1 MEEPKVKFV
10 LLIPLKYN
18 DGQAVPQEVFK
29 RMRNEIY
36 ALFGGLTQAGTVKG
50 AYRMRDGTKKE
61 DESLEVWIGIREEE
75 IPELKNLVAR
85 FGAELGQ
92 ESMYLERT
100 GGTID
105 FVPPIHEGES
115 P

>member
-1 MEEPKVKFV
+1 MEDPTVKFV

-18 DGQAVPQEVFK
+18 DGRAVPSGILR

-36 ALFGGLTQAGTVKG
+36 ALFGGLTQAGTVRG

-61 DESLEVWIGIREEE
+61 DESLEIWIGIRETE
-75 IPELKNLVAR
+75 IPDLKDLVAR

-105 FVPPIHEGES
+105 FIPPIHEGES